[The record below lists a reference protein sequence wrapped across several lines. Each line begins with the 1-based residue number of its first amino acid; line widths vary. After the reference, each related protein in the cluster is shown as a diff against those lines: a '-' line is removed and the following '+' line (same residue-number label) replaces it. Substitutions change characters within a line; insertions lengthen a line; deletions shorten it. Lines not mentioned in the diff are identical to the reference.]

1 MDFIRA
7 LINNEEILTNDEA
20 EKILE
25 ELEQLDDEDL
35 LSEAAW
41 ARIEKRVTN
50 RNLALYSLLVDKDKL
65 MLVKNFVELARLGKS
80 IPSPMVKAYQPIIE
94 MIDDIVTAGPG
105 YVQMLKVLHKRAKR
119 SG

>member
-7 LINNEEILTNDEA
+7 LINNEEILTNAEA
-20 EKILE
+20 EQILE

>member
-7 LINNEEILTNDEA
+7 LLNNEEILTDDEVD
-20 EKILE
+20 KILE
-25 ELEQLDDEDL
+25 ELEQLGDDEL
-35 LSEAAW
+35 LSEDAW
-41 ARIEKRVTN
+41 ARIERRVTT
-50 RNLALYSLLVDKDKL
+50 RELALYRLLVDKDKL
-65 MLVKNFVELARLGKS
+65 MLAKHFVELSRMGKS

-119 SG
+119 S